1 MRKHIPALTLF
12 LLLIISIIAC
22 CFCINTIS
30 KRNDTIIRL
39 SAQLEQAKINYDNLE
54 KEYDDFKSKANEE
67 EPVLPAKVDSGK
79 MLYNTDQYIRTAL
92 LYDSLSGID
101 VLVNDNKFTVRTND
115 DAETYFYYNGD
126 PVIYESNELDKEVV
140 QVMVCGYG
148 SSCKVLFLM
157 QDGTVKYIEG
167 SSIIKRDFTLHDIDN
182 LKDVVRLQKAVFSRN
197 NGGINIMAVAV
208 MSDNSSKVI
217 E

>member
-12 LLLIISIIAC
+12 LLLIIAIVAC
-22 CFCINTIS
+22 GFCINTIL
-30 KRNDTIIRL
+30 KRDDTITQL
-39 SAQLEQAKINYDNLE
+39 SSQLDQEKTNYDNLE
-54 KEYDDFKSKANEE
+54 KEYNDFKSEANKE
-67 EPVLPAKVDSGK
+67 EPILPAKVDSES
-79 MLYNTDQYIRTAL
+79 MSYDTEQFRRTAL

-101 VLVNDNKFTVRTND
+101 VLVNDNKFTISTND
-115 DAETYFYYNGD
+115 DVETYFYYNGD
-126 PVIYESNELDKEVV
+126 PIVYESDELDKEVV

-157 QDGTVKYIEG
+157 EDGTVRYIDG
-167 SSIIKRDFTLHDIDN
+167 SSIFKRDFTLRNIDN
-182 LKDVVRLQKAVFSRN
+182 LKDVVRLQKALFSRN
-197 NGGINIMAVAV
+197 NGGITIIAVAV